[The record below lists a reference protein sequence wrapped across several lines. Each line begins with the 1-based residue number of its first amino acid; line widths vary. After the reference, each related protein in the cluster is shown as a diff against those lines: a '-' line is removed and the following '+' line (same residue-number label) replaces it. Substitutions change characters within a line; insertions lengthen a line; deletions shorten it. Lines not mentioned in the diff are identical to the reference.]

1 MTKNHLNEW
10 VRRLNESKHGN
21 LDSFTESVQTF
32 AKEAEEDYDQLAMGY
47 AAYFETLVRYR
58 NNIADEESIRKLVYA
73 LQIAMNRNYP
83 KLEVECHNVL
93 GVLMLTV
100 VDESSA
106 LEHYEKALEIAEKHH
121 FVPQQITLSNNI
133 GDVYLRL
140 GEYDTALD
148 YFRSAYKRVIGIR
161 DDTESSKQRQE
172 TIVQLNLI
180 LLNMAVVDYLKG
192 DYEEAFR
199 LLSCTEDNP
208 EDTSFSTSLAALSAI
223 VFIKLGRT
231 EDAMNMILKVL
242 NDAEEH
248 REMFSSDFDY
258 IELAN
263 ALIDDG
269 NEALARRLLITIEY
283 LAQKTDTVMMWCT
296 YHKLRVR
303 YEKKFHPGTDLTAIY
318 DEYFKY
324 HEMQD
329 IQVRQQKTNAA
340 RNRRLLEEEVKR
352 RNAVEEQNK
361 RLRRK
366 SEHDALTGV
375 YNRYALNSV
384 VVKWFDDAKRK
395 QHNFGVMLLDID
407 HFKEYNDNY
416 GHLKGDEVLREIS
429 DILTEC
435 TSPSCDIIIRYGG
448 DEFFIVSKT
457 RSDEEMIAVARDIR
471 EALKVRMI
479 AHDCS
484 SVSPYVTVTQGAV
497 NGLIRDEQTLLDY
510 IHLAD
515 SALYKIKN
523 LRKNALGFC
532 RQVDDDYVFECV
544 DTV

>member
-148 YFRSAYKRVIGIR
+148 YFRSAYKKVIEIR
-161 DDTESSKQRQE
+161 DDTENSKQRQE

-180 LLNMAVVDYLKG
+180 LLNMAIVDYLKG

-269 NEALARRLLITIEY
+269 DEALARRLLITIEY

-361 RLRRK
+361 R
-366 SEHDALTGV
+366 
-375 YNRYALNSV
+375 
-384 VVKWFDDAKRK
+384 
-395 QHNFGVMLLDID
+395 
-407 HFKEYNDNY
+407 
-416 GHLKGDEVLREIS
+416 
-429 DILTEC
+429 
-435 TSPSCDIIIRYGG
+435 
-448 DEFFIVSKT
+448 
-457 RSDEEMIAVARDIR
+457 
-471 EALKVRMI
+471 
-479 AHDCS
+479 
-484 SVSPYVTVTQGAV
+484 
-497 NGLIRDEQTLLDY
+497 
-510 IHLAD
+510 
-515 SALYKIKN
+515 
-523 LRKNALGFC
+523 
-532 RQVDDDYVFECV
+532 
-544 DTV
+544 